1 LVRFMHSI
9 WQVTGMNDSI
19 SIGEL
24 TSGLVALIDGIL
36 DATVS
41 EPLSATGKRN
51 INIVDALRM
60 VRDRFDAMK
69 QRALRG
75 ECSGLDFENGMNAI
89 MADLRSRT

>member
-1 LVRFMHSI
+1 MRDNM
-9 WQVTGMNDSI
+9 

-36 DATVS
+36 EAAES

-51 INIVDALRM
+51 MNIVDALRM

-69 QRALRG
+69 LSALRG
-75 ECSGLDFENGMNAI
+75 ECSAQDFENGMNAI

>member
-1 LVRFMHSI
+1 MH
-9 WQVTGMNDSI
+9 DKI

-36 DATVS
+36 DATEN
-41 EPLSATGKRN
+41 EPLSTTGERN

-69 QRALRG
+69 CSALRG
-75 ECSGLDFENGMNAI
+75 ECSARDFENGMNAI